1 MRLLLTGAR
10 GLVGRNLLE
19 HPAAA
24 DHDILTPSSR
34 ELDLRRRA
42 DVAAYI
48 ADTGVEAVIHCAG
61 RVGGIQANIADPAG
75 FLVENLEMGLN
86 VVQGAHGGGVRRL
99 LNLGSSCMY
108 PREAE
113 NPLRE
118 DQILTGP
125 LEPTNEGYAL
135 AKIAVSRHCDYLSS
149 MHGDLAYRTLIPCN
163 LYGRHDK
170 FDPAV
175 SHLVPAIIRKV
186 HEARD
191 SGADSVEIWGDGTA
205 RREFMYAADM
215 ADGVWTALARLDR
228 MPQVMNIGIGTD
240 YSINDYYETAARV
253 IGWEGRFTHDL
264 DRPTGMKQKLVST
277 ARQEA
282 FGWRPRVSLED
293 GIRRTYDFFLENNV
307 ETITETETAI

>member
-1 MRLLLTGAR
+1 MKILLTGAG

-19 HPAAA
+19 HPEAAR
-24 DHDILTPSSR
+24 HEILTPSSKD
-34 ELDLRRRA
+34 LDLRQRG
-42 DVAAYI
+42 DVERYMQNR
-48 ADTGVEAVIHCAG
+48 GVEAVIHCAG
-61 RVGGIQANIADPAG
+61 RVGGIQANIANPAG
-75 FLVENLEMGLN
+75 FLVENLEMGIN
-86 VVQGAHGGGVRRL
+86 TVQAAQEAGVKRL

-118 DQILTGP
+118 EQILTGA

-135 AKIAVSRHCDYLSS
+135 AKIAVSRHCDYLSA
-149 MHGDLAYRTLIPCN
+149 MHGDLSYRTLVPCN

-186 HEARD
+186 HEAKRD
-191 SGADSVEIWGDGTA
+191 GADTVEIWGDGTA
-205 RREFMYAADM
+205 RREFMYGADM
-215 ADGVWTALARLDR
+215 ADGVWSAFLRIDD

-240 YSINDYYETAARV
+240 HSVNDYYAAAAEV
-253 IGWEGRFTHDL
+253 IGWQGRFVHDL

-282 FGWRPRVSLED
+282 FGWQPKVSLRD
-293 GIRRTYDFFLENNV
+293 GIRQTYDYFLETSRAP
-307 ETITETETAI
+307 ETTP